1 MVPQLFSQLHHIY
14 KCTDGFNST
23 TPFSQTHLCLKSM
36 ESELAFVSVRTDALS
51 QIPENFEDI
60 LSLRKAFSSTE
71 SWAWICP
78 CKKEEDVVAYLAQKL
93 LLLVT
98 SEIVL
103 ETTIQDCMK
112 VCHWWLVTLEW
123 ELKKP
128 GTAFQTSGWRDSAT
142 LWWGE
147 SEVLMK
153 EAPGILEDK
162 EQKQDSDGTSSVV
175 EVKKDL
181 DIDNQIMQRQ
191 HR

>member
-1 MVPQLFSQLHHIY
+1 MGFQSEESQYLAGQVSLGFRHQYQNLHSPPIPLEQFCRNSITNSFHPGCRSHCVARGAMVPQFFSQLHHIY

-112 VCHWWLVTLEW
+112 VCHW
-123 ELKKP
+123 
-128 GTAFQTSGWRDSAT
+128 
-142 LWWGE
+142 
-147 SEVLMK
+147 
-153 EAPGILEDK
+153 
-162 EQKQDSDGTSSVV
+162 
-175 EVKKDL
+175 
-181 DIDNQIMQRQ
+181 
-191 HR
+191 